1 MDMGRLKD
9 QIKSDEGYRDSIYL
23 DHLGNRTV
31 GYGHLV
37 NSKDWF
43 RDEKVGFRL
52 SQKDIDA
59 LLLDDLGSARR
70 DCELL
75 FNDFN
80 DLPGEVKLICANM
93 AFQLGVNRLGTFKKM
108 IKAVNERDYQAASV
122 EMLDSKWAKQQ
133 TPERAKRLADRM
145 AAIDEQTA

>member
-1 MDMGRLKD
+1 MDMGKLKD

-37 NSKDWF
+37 TTKDWF
-43 RDEKVGFRL
+43 RDEKVGFKL

-70 DCELL
+70 DCEFL

-80 DLPGEVKLICANM
+80 SLPNEVKLVCANM

-108 IKAVNERDYQAASV
+108 IKAVDEGNYQLASI
-122 EMLDSKWAKQQ
+122 EMLDSKWAKEQ
-133 TPERAKRLADRM
+133 TPARAERLAARM
-145 AAIDEQTA
+145 REVEHEEA